1 MFLLGAPGLSTTS
14 SCSAVYFKDLLLV
27 LSSVVTQIQFG
38 YVSALH
44 GAHMRVIYWRLHVL
58 RSHTVA
64 RRLFLQGTTNNPLL
78 MRFVRQE

>member
-44 GAHMRVIYWRLHVL
+44 GAHMWGY
-58 RSHTVA
+58 
-64 RRLFLQGTTNNPLL
+64 LL
-78 MRFVRQE
+78 ETSRIKMPYGRTSAIPPGDNQ